1 MTVPKPPVPDAHR
14 PFIDQARKRVMKRQP
29 SAEVVSDCVDGQQ
42 TIAPAHA
49 DREAWEIQLYD
60 AFGTRSPKVIGLF
73 LDQLSHLCR
82 QDAPNGPWRP
92 NEAELNA
99 MIGVVNGV
107 RPRNEIEAALA
118 AQMVAVHLLTM
129 RCAFHALRNEEWLDP
144 IKAGL
149 AGKLARTFAQ
159 QCDTLARIKGK
170 VGRQTIKVRYERHDH
185 KHVHVGEG
193 VAEIGA
199 QAFAPIPASP
209 VRTRRFSRR
218 EHGARP
224 ALPGPH
230 ANGSALP
237 GAGG

>member
-1 MTVPKPPVPDAHR
+1 
-14 PFIDQARKRVMKRQP
+14 MKRHP
-29 SAEVVSDCVDGQQ
+29 SAEVVSDCVDGHQ

-60 AFGTRSPKVIGLF
+60 AFGTRSAKVIGLF

-82 QDAPNGPWRP
+82 EDAPNGPWRP

-99 MIGVVNGV
+99 MIGMVNGV

-129 RCAFHALRNEEWLDP
+129 RSAHHALRHEDWLDP
-144 IKAGL
+144 IKA
-149 AGKLARTFAQ
+149 AVVAKLARTFAQ
-159 QCDTLARIKGK
+159 QCDTLNRLKGR
-170 VGRQTIKVRYERHDH
+170 VGKQTIRVRYERHDH

-193 VAEIGA
+193 GPGIGV
-199 QAFAPIPASP
+199 QAFASIPASP
-209 VRTRRFSRR
+209 GRIGGATGG
-218 EHGARP
+218 EHEPLP

-230 ANGSALP
+230 ANGSAVP
-237 GAGG
+237 GSGG